1 MRKFIGAW
9 IGACLIGMAAHAQE
23 FHAVATL
30 PAVPADGFYRVQ
42 LSPAVTPYL
51 NSSFSNVRIYD
62 PQGREVPYVFQEEQ
76 PLYARQQFREY
87 TIVEKTQEAK
97 CCTSLILSNPDRRPI
112 NNISLQIRNADV
124 NKDAILSG
132 SDDRTNWF
140 VIRDRFMLTASDN
153 ANGTAEVKAVN
164 FPLSDY
170 AYYRLQIADST
181 SGPLN
186 ILKAGYYDV
195 LTYTGAYA
203 DVPVRQQL
211 VTDTTAKKTTY
222 VRLVFDTLHVV
233 DKITLTMTNAPYFLR
248 QATVYARQ
256 LRKTKKGEEVAYY
269 APITNLEV
277 SSKQASDVHLEAV
290 KTSELMI
297 AVNNEN
303 NPPLTVA
310 AVKASQLN
318 RYLIAWLKKGEAYTM
333 KFGPDEL
340 SMPGYDLAYFRDSI
354 PDNPGVLAV
363 GMIAPIR
370 KTPVVE
376 STPTIFMNR
385 NIVWVA
391 IVVVIGVLGFMS
403 LRLAKDA
410 KKDS

>member
-1 MRKFIGAW
+1 MRKFVGALIG
-9 IGACLIGMAAHAQE
+9 GCLIGIAARAQE
-23 FHAVATL
+23 FHAVGTL
-30 PAVPADGFYRVQ
+30 PSVPADGFYRVQ

-51 NSSFSNVRIYD
+51 NSSFSNARIYD

-76 PLYARQQFREY
+76 PLYAKQQFREY

-124 NKDAILSG
+124 SKDAILSG

-140 VIRDRFMLTASDN
+140 VIRDRFTLTALDN

-170 AYYRLQIADST
+170 AYYRQQIADST

-203 DVPVRQQL
+203 EVPVRQQL
-211 VTDTTAKKTTY
+211 VTDTTAKKKTY
-222 VRLVFDTLHVV
+222 IRLVFDTAHVV
-233 DKITLTMTNAPYFLR
+233 DKVTLTMTNAPYFLR

-256 LRKTKKGEEVAYY
+256 MRETKKGEVAYY
-269 APITNLEV
+269 EAITNLEV

-297 AVNNEN
+297 AVDNGS

-310 AVKASQLN
+310 TAKASQLN
-318 RYLIAWLKKGEAYTM
+318 RYLIAWLKKGEVYTM
-333 KFGPDEL
+333 KFGPEDL

-354 PDNPGVLAV
+354 PDNPGVMAV
-363 GMIAPIR
+363 GMITPIR
-370 KTPVVE
+370 KTVVE
-376 STPTIFMNR
+376 EATPTLFTNR

-391 IVVVIGVLGFMS
+391 IVAIIGVLGFMS

>member
-1 MRKFIGAW
+1 MRKFVGAW
-9 IGACLIGMAAHAQE
+9 IAGWLIGIAAQAQE

-30 PAVPADGFYRVQ
+30 PSVAADGFYRVQ

-51 NSSFSNVRIYD
+51 NSTFSNARIYD
-62 PQGREVPYVFQEEQ
+62 AQGREVPYVFQEEQ
-76 PLYARQQFREY
+76 PLYAHQQFREY
-87 TIVEKTQEAK
+87 TIVEKTQEPK
-97 CCTSLILSNPDRRPI
+97 CCTSLVLSNPDRRPI

-124 NKDAILSG
+124 SKEAILSG

-140 VIRDRFMLTASDN
+140 VIRDRFRLTASDN

-203 DVPVRQQL
+203 EVPVRQML
-211 VTDTTAKKTTY
+211 VTDTTAKKQTY
-222 VRLVFDTLHVV
+222 IRLMFDTLHVV
-233 DKITLTMTNAPYFLR
+233 DKVMLTMTNAPYFLR
-248 QATVYARQ
+248 QATVYARHT
-256 LRKTKKGEEVAYY
+256 RTTKKGDVAYY
-269 APITNLEV
+269 TPVTKLEV
-277 SSKQASDVHLEAV
+277 SSKQASEVYLEAV
-290 KTSELMI
+290 KTTELMI
-297 AVNNEN
+297 AVDNEN

-310 AVKASQLN
+310 TVKASQLN

-333 KFGPDEL
+333 KFGPDDL
-340 SMPGYDLAYFRDSI
+340 GMPGYDLAYFRDSI
-354 PDNPGVLAV
+354 PNNPGLMAV
-363 GMIAPIR
+363 GPITALH
-370 KTPVVE
+370 KPQAE
-376 STPTIFMNR
+376 DSTPTIFTNR

-391 IVVVIGVLGFMS
+391 IVAIIAILGFMT

>member
-1 MRKFIGAW
+1 MRKFVGA
-9 IGACLIGMAAHAQE
+9 LIGGWLIGIAAHAQE
-23 FHAVATL
+23 FKAVATL
-30 PAVPADGFYRVQ
+30 PAVPNDGFYRVQ

-51 NSSFSNVRIYD
+51 NNTFSNARVHD

-76 PLYARQQFREY
+76 PRYSHQQFREY
-87 TIVEKTQEAK
+87 TIVEKTQEPK

-124 NKDAILSG
+124 SKEAILSG

-140 VIRDRFMLTASDN
+140 VIRDRFTLTALDN

-203 DVPVRQQL
+203 EVPVQQML
-211 VTDTTAKKTTY
+211 VTDTTAKKQTY
-222 VRLVFDTLHVV
+222 IRLVFDTLHVV
-233 DKITLTMTNAPYFLR
+233 DKVMLTMTNAPYFLR

-256 LRKTKKGEEVAYY
+256 TRATKKGDIDYY
-269 APITNLEV
+269 QPVTHFEV
-277 SSKQASDVHLEAV
+277 SSKQASEVYLEAV

-297 AVNNEN
+297 AVDNGN

-310 AVKASQLN
+310 TAKASQLN
-318 RYLIAWLKKGEAYTM
+318 RYLIAWLKKGETYTM
-333 KFGPDEL
+333 KFGPDDL
-340 SMPGYDLAYFRDSI
+340 AMPGYDLAYFRDSI
-354 PDNPGVLAV
+354 PDNPGLMAV
-363 GMIAPIR
+363 GPITSLR
-370 KTPVVE
+370 KPVVE
-376 STPTIFMNR
+376 DATPTIFTNR

-391 IVVVIGVLGFMS
+391 IVAIIGVLGFMT

-410 KKDS
+410 KKES